1 MKKAKGKK
9 LINRIAISNNK
20 NNRSRAILIMCSIFL
35 STVLLTMI
43 SSYGFG
49 LVKYEKASAASVYG
63 SYYGMFSGVD
73 ETQLE
78 AIENHEDITDVGI
91 SRSCGWVDSKDDIS
105 LGSFDDMAKEMGAF
119 DERLEVGHYPEK
131 ADEIAGSAGAFK
143 AAGYENVK
151 LGDKITLPIRTD
163 LQSAFEYRKFTVS
176 GIQKNSA
183 ADEEGISTDNYG
195 MVVSEAFADLFLNP
209 DDPCT
214 VLFRLDENVEID
226 SEIAEDVITGV
237 ADDCGISKNRVAVNT
252 LYIMFALEPSS
263 EIVVVCVGLT
273 ICVILFSMIVIYNI
287 FQVSLVQRM
296 HEYGRIKAVGAT
308 GRQLKRLISREG
320 MLLALP
326 AVPLGALVG
335 YIAAYISFVWL
346 EGTVKM
352 LQDKSDLQFTF
363 FSPEAVLGSTVL
375 AFVTVWLA
383 MIKPK
388 RSIAKVSAIEA
399 ITYREGIQKKA
410 SKKSGMRKGSES
422 INEIKLAFA
431 NIASGKKQAVLTMVT
446 MGLSCVMFVVMA
458 NCLGNI
464 DTDFEA
470 RKSVAHGQFEIAFEY
485 TFYDE
490 VYPENN
496 LDYILKDNPLDDSF
510 IQELK
515 DIDGVTDVSARDI
528 LVMDRGGQLDSIEV
542 LNREDFEKEKIE
554 GADVGNPDYDEAS
567 EEDQLIFGWSSF
579 MDDMNIDSGD
589 VIDYAV
595 YNGSEKKSIS
605 SEVGGAFGNCNGGW
619 AITEDTYRH
628 MGFKLGESVGTVW
641 VDCSEKDVEEVEERI
656 QQIMSS
662 REHLELESFEQNQ
675 REQEFGAM
683 VIRSAIYSLLAVIG
697 IIGFANLANTMI
709 INITTRRREY
719 GIMQAVGMTGKQLG
733 RSLSYQ
739 GLVYICGTIVVSAL
753 VGIPMGYA
761 TFKWCKNSAFF
772 GMNVYHFPGLELI
785 IMTAVL
791 VAMQLALSWL
801 LSRNLKRES
810 LVDRIRY

>member
-1 MKKAKGKK
+1 MKKVKGKK
-9 LINRIAISNNK
+9 LINRLAISNNK
-20 NNRSRAILIMCSIFL
+20 KNRSRSMLIMCSIFL

-43 SSYGFG
+43 ASYGFG
-49 LVKYEKASAASVYG
+49 LVKYEKASAASIYG
-63 SYYGMFSGVD
+63 SYYGMFSGVN
-73 ETQLE
+73 ETQLD
-78 AIENHEDITDVGI
+78 AVENHEDITDVGI
-91 SRSCGWVDSKDDIS
+91 SRFCGWVDSKANIS
-105 LGSFDDMAKEMGAF
+105 LMSFDDMAMEMGSF
-119 DERLEVGHYPEK
+119 DGRLEAGNYPEK
-131 ADEIAGSAGAFK
+131 ADEIAGSASAFK
-143 AAGYENVK
+143 AAGYDNVK
-151 LGDKITLPIRTD
+151 PGDKITLPIRTD
-163 LQSAFEYRKFTVS
+163 LQSAFEDKEFTVS
-176 GIQKNSA
+176 GIQRNSA
-183 ADEEGISTDNYG
+183 ADEEGISADNYG
-195 MVVSEAFADLFLNP
+195 MIVSEAFADICLSP

-214 VLFRLDENVEID
+214 VIFRMDENVEID

-237 ADDCGISKNRVAVNT
+237 AEDCGISKSNVAVNT
-252 LYIMFALEPSS
+252 LYIMIALEPGN
-263 EIVVVCVGLT
+263 EIILVCVGLA

-308 GRQLKRLISREG
+308 GRQLKRLINKEG
-320 MLLALP
+320 MSLALP

-335 YIAAYISFVWL
+335 YLAAYISFGWL
-346 EGTVKM
+346 VDTVKVM
-352 LQDKSDLQFTF
+352 QNNGDFQFTF
-363 FSPEAVLGSTVL
+363 FTPVAVLGSMVL
-375 AFVTVWLA
+375 AFITVWLA
-383 MIKPK
+383 MVKPK
-388 RSIAKVSAIEA
+388 SSISKVSAIEA
-399 ITYREGIQKKA
+399 ISYRDGIQKKG
-410 SKKSGMRKGSES
+410 SKKSGKRKGSES
-422 INEIKLAFA
+422 VNERKLALA
-431 NIASGKKQAVLTMVT
+431 NIASGKKQAVLTMAT

-470 RKSVAHGQFEIAFEY
+470 RKSVAHGQFEIALEY

-542 LNREDFEKEKIE
+542 LNREDFEKEKE
-554 GADVGNPDYDEAS
+554 
-567 EEDQLIFGWSSF
+567 
-579 MDDMNIDSGD
+579 
-589 VIDYAV
+589 
-595 YNGSEKKSIS
+595 
-605 SEVGGAFGNCNGGW
+605 
-619 AITEDTYRH
+619 EDTYRH
-628 MGFKLGESVGTVW
+628 MGFKPGDSIGTVW
-641 VDCSEKDVEEVEERI
+641 VDCSDKDVAEVEEQI
-656 QQIMSS
+656 QQLISS
-662 REHLELESFEQNQ
+662 KKHLELESFEHSK
-675 REQEFGAM
+675 REQDFGGLM
-683 VIRSAIYSLLAVIG
+683 IRSAIYSLLAVIG

-709 INITTRRREY
+709 INITTMRREY

-733 RSLSYQ
+733 RSLPYQ